1 MSTAGTA
8 VLRTVP
14 RLRLRGRDVPVVLPS
29 RRDPRLRLAAVLLTV
44 QVLGQTVLDF
54 KLSIAQ
60 ILVSIG
66 VCAAVE
72 VAVTLWQRQMLV
84 WPASAML
91 TGNSVALL
99 LRTSRTEHGDWWSLN
114 GIRYFI
120 LAVLLSLLSKYL
132 IRPGGRHLFN
142 PSNVGLVWVLLVVG
156 PAGVF
161 PQYLW
166 WGPYSSPQVVVTIV
180 LLVVGAVWILKPLG
194 MMPMVVSFL
203 ATFGFLVALFAAAG
217 NSFWAIW
224 HPVPVSGAFYWANLV
239 LSPEVLI
246 FVFFMMSDPQTAPK
260 TPLARIVFGV
270 ATALVAAGLI
280 SFQPTEFGV
289 KLGIL
294 SSLTVTCALVP
305 LLEQASRRVRRQH
318 PHLAPESSG
327 VRPLLPRIRTA
338 ALQPSIVAAAIIAVA
353 APLNT
358 AALAENDQLIL
369 IERGLS
375 GDPNPQ

>member
-1 MSTAGTA
+1 MSTTTTA
-8 VLRTVP
+8 TQP
-14 RLRLRGRDVPVVLPS
+14 RLVLRGREIPVVLPG

-66 VCAAVE
+66 TCAVVE
-72 VAVTLWQRQMLV
+72 VTVALWRDQKLV
-84 WPASAML
+84 WPASALL

-99 LRTSRTEHGDWWSLN
+99 LRATGTQHGDWWSLN
-114 GIRYFI
+114 GIHYFVI
-120 LAVLLSLLSKYL
+120 AALLALGSKYL
-132 IRPGGRHLFN
+132 VRPGGRHLFN

-166 WGPYSSPQVVVTIV
+166 WGPYTGLPVIVTLAVILAGSVWV
-180 LLVVGAVWILKPLG
+180 LRPLR
-194 MMPMVVSFL
+194 MMPMAASFL
-203 ATFGFLVALFAAAG
+203 ATFGLLVAVFAAAG

-224 HPVPVSGAFYWANLV
+224 HPVPVSGAFYWVNLV

-260 TPLARIVFGV
+260 SPPARIVFAV
-270 ATALVAAGLI
+270 ATALVAAGLV

-305 LLEQASRRVRRQH
+305 LIEQASRRIRRRDLGVPVREPSELR
-318 PHLAPESSG
+318 PTLA
-327 VRPLLPRIRTA
+327 RIRA
-338 ALQPSIVAAAIIAVA
+338 AAREPSVVAAAIIALA
-353 APLNT
+353 APIDT
-358 AALAENDQLIL
+358 AALARNDQLIL
-369 IERGLS
+369 IEQGLS

>member
-1 MSTAGTA
+1 MSTADTA
-8 VLRTVP
+8 ALPHIP
-14 RLRLRGRDVPVVLPS
+14 RLLLRGREIPVILPS

-44 QVLGQTVLDF
+44 QVLGQTILDF

-66 VCAAVE
+66 LCALVE
-72 VAVTLWQRQMLV
+72 TGVTFWRDQKLA

-99 LRTSRTEHGDWWSLN
+99 LRATGTQHGDWWSLN
-114 GIRYFI
+114 GIHYFI
-120 LAVLLSLLSKYL
+120 LAALLALMSKYL
-132 IRPGGRHLFN
+132 IRPRGRHVFN

-156 PAGVF
+156 PVGVF

-166 WGPYSSPQVVVTIV
+166 WGPYSGFPVVLTLAVI
-180 LLVVGAVWILKPLG
+180 VVGAGWVLRRLG

-203 ATFGFLVALFAAAG
+203 VTFGLLVALFAAAG
-217 NSFWAIW
+217 RGFWAIW
-224 HPVPVSGAFYWANLV
+224 HPVEVVGSFYWLNLV
-239 LSPEVLI
+239 VSPEVLI

-260 TPLARIVFGV
+260 TPLARVLFGI
-270 ATALVAAGLI
+270 ATALVAAALV

-294 SSLTVTCALVP
+294 SSLTLTCALVP
-305 LLEQASRRVRRQH
+305 LFEGLSRRIRRQQLD
-318 PHLAPESSG
+318 LAPEPSRSRS
-327 VRPLLPRIRTA
+327 VLASMRA
-338 ALQPSIVAAAIIAVA
+338 AASKPAVVAAGIIAIA
-353 APLNT
+353 APLDT
-358 AALAENDQLIL
+358 AALADDEHLIL